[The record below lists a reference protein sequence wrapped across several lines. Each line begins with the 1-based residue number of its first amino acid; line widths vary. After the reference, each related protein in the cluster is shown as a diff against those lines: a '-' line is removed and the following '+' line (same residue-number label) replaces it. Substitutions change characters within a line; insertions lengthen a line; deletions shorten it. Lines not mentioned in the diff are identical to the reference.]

1 MRQPRALRVGITTVF
16 TTLGLVA
23 GLALVTAPYAAA
35 DETIVV
41 HGPGGF
47 PDGSTQGTVQQPC
60 DDVGGDPGVGGGVT
74 FLLHGPKP
82 TPLGERVWGF
92 DPEHDGVG
100 DGPYRDL
107 SLIADDASASLQV
120 YAVNQTDG
128 VAWAMLRD
136 SDDTVWFGGSPVSIT
151 DTGAWTTI
159 SQDSDTSYD
168 WVQRNNDG
176 SATGETFTGTI
187 DELSDDVGP
196 GDFSGELGFALGCNA
211 NGRYYLDDFEV
222 GTPGDVITF
231 DFEGLTTFTTIRGS
245 RHVVTAGQP
254 VTLKGVTRPGRNGFF
269 TEASIVLEA
278 KPFGSARWHRVGRAT
293 ETWDGEI
300 HPATMK
306 VRPQTRTAY
315 RWHWLETRG
324 SDASVSKT
332 FLVKVHPNVTAHPAA
347 RSVRLGQQIV
357 VFGRVLPDK
366 RGRQVALMRGGAVVD
381 RATVRPD
388 GTFTLH
394 KRASS
399 SGAWRLHVAIS
410 KTPGNLPGRSPAFT
424 IHVG

>member
-1 MRQPRALRVGITTVF
+1 M
-16 TTLGLVA
+16 
-23 GLALVTAPYAAA
+23 
-35 DETIVV
+35 
-41 HGPGGF
+41 
-47 PDGSTQGTVQQPC
+47 QQPC

-82 TPLGERVWGF
+82 TPLGEPRLGASTRTN
-92 DPEHDGVG
+92 DGVG
-100 DGPYRDL
+100 DGPYRAL
-107 SLIADDASASLQV
+107 STDRRRRDRAALQV
-120 YAVNQTDG
+120 YAVDQTDG
-128 VAWAMLRD
+128 IAWAMLRD

-151 DTGAWTTI
+151 DTGVWTTI

-196 GDFSGELGFALGCNA
+196 GDFAGELGFALGCNA

-278 KPFGSARWHRVGRAT
+278 KPFDSTRWHRVGRAT
-293 ETWDGEI
+293 ETWDGEDPPGDEEGP
-300 HPATMK
+300 PAG
-306 VRPQTRTAY
+306 RARRTAG
-315 RWHWLETRG
+315 TG
-324 SDASVSKT
+324 SR
-332 FLVKVHPNVTAHPAA
+332 PAA
-347 RSVRLGQQIV
+347 RTRA
-357 VFGRVLPDK
+357 GR
-366 RGRQVALMRGGAVVD
+366 
-381 RATVRPD
+381 RPSWS
-388 GTFTLH
+388 
-394 KRASS
+394 RC
-399 SGAWRLHVAIS
+399 
-410 KTPGNLPGRSPAFT
+410 TPR
-424 IHVG
+424 

>member
-1 MRQPRALRVGITTVF
+1 MKQPRARRLGITTVIA
-16 TTLGLVA
+16 TLGMVA
-23 GLALVTAPYAAA
+23 GVAVVTAPYAAA

-82 TPLGERVWGF
+82 TPLGSRVWGL
-92 DPEHDGVG
+92 DATHEGVG
-100 DGPYRDL
+100 DGPYRAL
-107 SLIADDASASLQV
+107 TLIADDATATLQV
-120 YAVNQTDG
+120 YAVDQTDG

-151 DTGAWTTI
+151 DTGVWTTI

-196 GDFSGELGFALGCNA
+196 GDFAGELGFALGCNA

-278 KPFGSARWHRVGRAT
+278 KPFDSTRWHRVGRAT
-293 ETWDGEI
+293 ETWDGRI
-300 HPATMK
+300 HPAVKK
-306 VRPQTRTAY
+306 VRPQVRTAY

-324 SDASVSKT
+324 SDESRSKA
-332 FLVKVHPNVTAHPAA
+332 FLVKVHTKVTAHPAA
-347 RSVRLGQQIV
+347 RVVRRGQPIL
-357 VFGRVLPDK
+357 VFGAVQPDK
-366 RGRQVALMRGGAVVD
+366 RGRQVALMRGDSVVD
-381 RATVRPD
+381 RATVRAD
-388 GTFTLH
+388 GTFTLRT
-394 KRASS
+394 KASS
-399 SGAWRLHVAIS
+399 SGDWRLHVAIGR
-410 KTPGNLPGRSPAFT
+410 TPGNLSGRSAPFT